1 MKKFFIVSLCL
12 IGLISSCN
20 NDDEYT
26 PSKSNLTIDVTQNVS
41 LGDNLSYTVSLDDA
55 DFKTLRTQIL
65 IGTEKIAE
73 QSNEVS
79 SSSFTGNIQIPFIKN
94 KEDGKATLKIIATD
108 NNEKKYQQDA
118 EFNFTRPD
126 YEKLYLV
133 DENGTEYEMLRKD
146 KYQYEITQDFTQ
158 LNAYIKALPI
168 SEGSSTISW
177 GMRDGNID
185 VNSQEMISFTNVSS
199 IQFNTLS
206 FTLSTSEI
214 EDDSDEEVDPNALLI
229 DKSNFNDENNYQID
243 FDIEKDK
250 KIVFK
255 NFGTVNGQGLWID
268 EDFFKNNGEDGY
280 SFNALTGK
288 YRLTYNSTHH
298 YIKVEVLDTNGDYAQ
313 LNEDGTGTVWM
324 HGLVGKPSNL
334 NSSGWDSELL
344 CFAPI
349 TESSYQLTLIAGVN
363 FAIEAKAFQFN
374 IYKRKEAKWEYKFG
388 GQVWSDQAENK
399 FGYDDVDPW
408 NLTNKE
414 ELTGGSKYIFTYYAK
429 TETQGESLVISKII
443 E

>member
-1 MKKFFIVSLCL
+1 MKKFFIFPLCL
-12 IGLISSCN
+12 IGIISSCS
-20 NDDEYT
+20 NDVESS
-26 PSKSNLTIDVTQNVS
+26 PSESNLTIDVTKNVS
-41 LGDNLSYTVSLDDA
+41 LGDNLSYTVTLDNA
-55 DFKTLRTQIL
+55 EFKTLRTQIV

-79 SSSFTGNIQIPFIKN
+79 SSSFTGTIQIPFIKN

-133 DENGTEYEMLRKD
+133 DENGTKYEMLRKD
-146 KYQYEITQDFTQ
+146 KYQYEITQDFIQ
-158 LNAYIKALPI
+158 LSAYIKALPVT
-168 SEGSSTISW
+168 EGSSTISW
-177 GMRDGNID
+177 GMKDGNID

-268 EDFFKNNGEDGY
+268 EDFFKDNGEDGY

-288 YRLTYNSTHH
+288 YRFSYDSTHH
-298 YIKVEVLDTNGDYAQ
+298 YLKIEVLDESGDLSVYNDETGKGALWMMGNGIAKPG
-313 LNEDGTGTVWM
+313 LNNIQNWTTEF
-324 HGLVGKPSNL
+324 
-334 NSSGWDSELL
+334 L
-344 CFAPI
+344 CLAPI
-349 TESSYQLTLIAGVN
+349 DENIRQITLVVGRNMYATDLIGG
-363 FAIEAKAFQFN
+363 FQFKFYKGKGQWNEKNPSIGGDTKYFNWSEEADWN
-374 IYKRKEAKWEYKFG
+374 IANTVELVDGEKYRFIFDTQNPADIWLTVYKI
-388 GQVWSDQAENK
+388 N
-399 FGYDDVDPW
+399 
-408 NLTNKE
+408 
-414 ELTGGSKYIFTYYAK
+414 
-429 TETQGESLVISKII
+429 
-443 E
+443 